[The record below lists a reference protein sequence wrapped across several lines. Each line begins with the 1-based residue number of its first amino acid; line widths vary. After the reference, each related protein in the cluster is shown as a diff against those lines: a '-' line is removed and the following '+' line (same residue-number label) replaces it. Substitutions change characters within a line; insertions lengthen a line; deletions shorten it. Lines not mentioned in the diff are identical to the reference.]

1 MLGAEGIVI
10 DRGRARA
17 WVNVKTGDTT
27 AAQREL
33 ERSRSSDLTL
43 EHLRMS
49 PRNQCWNQL
58 IPGKWFDLCQ
68 VQGLVNSPNLPKLP
82 RGGIYRLVALTE
94 DDLALRGVNRV
105 CGRDNHGTLY
115 IGRSHNLRMRLSTI
129 ARELCAR
136 HRGERF
142 YVEGHT
148 VGWLTRHGLLAR
160 TFPVNS
166 LALTW
171 SFNKNPLKAE
181 ANLLRHYFQSF
192 GEGPPLNRASTI
204 PFR

>member
-1 MLGAEGIVI
+1 MNPSF
-10 DRGRARA
+10 RGSRLDADHPEKGVLFARQF
-17 WVNVKTGDTT
+17 T
-27 AAQREL
+27 
-33 ERSRSSDLTL
+33 
-43 EHLRMS
+43 
-49 PRNQCWNQL
+49 
-58 IPGKWFDLCQ
+58 

-192 GEGPPLNRASTI
+192 GEGPPLKSRLYH
-204 PFR
+204 PV